1 MLGPPADVYSLGV
14 ILFELLSGEPP
25 FDFDYGDDGELVDTY
40 VDAYDRLLEGALGLE
55 GPGWRR
61 VSSGAKELIAL
72 AMRAAPGERPSACA
86 VLSHPWVV
94 ACGDGD
100 GEVVGD
106 VDDETLL
113 CRRLSVE
120 CLAAALPPL

>member
-1 MLGPPADVYSLGV
+1 M
-14 ILFELLSGEPP
+14 
-25 FDFDYGDDGELVDTY
+25 
-40 VDAYDRLLEGALGLE
+40 
-55 GPGWRR
+55 
-61 VSSGAKELIAL
+61 SSGAKELIAL

-86 VLSHPWVV
+86 VLSHPWLV

>member
-1 MLGPPADVYSLGV
+1 
-14 ILFELLSGEPP
+14 
-25 FDFDYGDDGELVDTY
+25 
-40 VDAYDRLLEGALGLE
+40 
-55 GPGWRR
+55 
-61 VSSGAKELIAL
+61 
-72 AMRAAPGERPSACA
+72 MRAAPGERPSACA